1 MTHKFKFL
9 STLLLCSTILTNC
22 RQPQASDAIADT
34 AVTMQAQN
42 AAVWPEVKKETR
54 PWTRWWWMGSA
65 VDEQNI
71 DRLLDE
77 YAAAGIGGVEIAPIY
92 GAMDYESRYIDFLS
106 PQWMNILDFTVK
118 KAGEAGMTVD
128 MTQGTGWPFGGPQ
141 VKPEHAASR
150 LIVQTYQLKGGQSLE
165 EKIVVKDP
173 KQQEVG
179 ASLQAV
185 MAYSDKGEIEN
196 ITDKVGQDGTLNW
209 TPKAGNWTLYAA
221 FNGKTRQMVKRA
233 APGGVGYTLN
243 HLSED
248 AVEAYLERFS
258 SAFKGQNYGVRAFYN
273 DSYEVYG
280 ADWSPEFFEEF
291 QKRRGYD
298 LRLHLRE
305 LVSEEHTETV
315 ARLKSDYRE
324 TMGEL
329 LLDHFYE
336 PWNEWAHQRNSITKN
351 QAHGSPG
358 NLLDLYAAVDIPECE
373 TFGSSY
379 FPIPGLRRD
388 SADVRNVDPD
398 PIMLKFASSAAHV
411 TGKNLVSCETF
422 TWLGEHFKT
431 SYSQMKPE
439 VEQVFLS
446 GVNHVFYHGVTYS
459 PEDVAWPGWLFY
471 ASLNLTPANSLWSQF
486 SGFNNYIT
494 RVQSVLQSGK
504 ADNELLVY
512 WPIHDVWS
520 KPEGME
526 MMIKVHDIDEWLHP
540 TQFYKQSRQLMDA
553 GYSLDFVSDK
563 MLKESS
569 VREGKIMTAAEAPT
583 YQVLIIPQS
592 KYMAVATLE
601 RVIQLAKEGATVII
615 EELPADVP
623 GLHNLEERRQ
633 QLNQL
638 KASLTFTDAGSGIRQ
653 MKTGNGEVLLSP
665 NVQQALE
672 YKNIQREALTDT
684 GLKFTRRQVNDGKYY
699 YLVNH
704 TPKAIDTIIPLNIAA
719 QTVVLMDP
727 QSGNTGLAMAS
738 TANSKTNV
746 RVQMKPGEALI
757 LRATSGQAP
766 GMMAWQYLENVGS
779 PIEVKGDWA
788 LQFTQGGPELPADQK
803 LSQLKS
809 WTELG
814 DKKAEAFSGTGEYT
828 TTFDLPAKN
837 AEEYVLN
844 LGKVNESAR
853 VWINGQEVGILGS
866 IPFQARV
873 GQYLKPGKNTLKVEV
888 ANLMANRIRDMDQK
902 KIEWRKY
909 HEINFV
915 NIDYKPFDASVWK
928 PMPSGLLGPVTITPY
943 STATAKE
950 VSALQKE

>member
-1 MTHKFKFL
+1 MMHKFKFL
-9 STLLLCSTILTNC
+9 PALLLCSTILTNC
-22 RQPQASDAIADT
+22 RQPQASDATADT
-34 AVTMQAQN
+34 ASAMQAQT
-42 AAVWPEVKKETR
+42 AVVWPEVKKESR

-71 DRLLDE
+71 GRLLNE

-92 GAMDYESRYIDFLS
+92 GAMGHESRYIDFLS
-106 PQWMNILDFTVK
+106 PQWMNILGYTVE

-141 VKPEHAASR
+141 VKPEYAASR
-150 LIVQTYQLKGGQSLE
+150 LIVQTYQLKSGQALK
-165 EKIVVKDP
+165 EKIVVKDA
-173 KQQEVG
+173 KQQEIRT
-179 ASLQAV
+179 SLQVV
-185 MAYSDKGEIEN
+185 MAYSDKGEILN
-196 ITDKVGQDGTLNW
+196 ITDKVGQDGKLNW
-209 TPKAGNWTLYAA
+209 TPKAGDWTLYAA

-243 HLSED
+243 HLSEE

-258 SAFKGQNYGVRAFYN
+258 SAFGDQNYGVRAFYN

-291 QKRRGYD
+291 QERRGYD
-298 LRLHLRE
+298 LRRYLRE
-305 LVSEEHTETV
+305 LVSEEHTEFV

-324 TMGEL
+324 TMGEM
-329 LLDHFYE
+329 LLDHFYK
-336 PWNEWAHQRNSITKN
+336 PWNEWAHKRNSITKN

-398 PIMLKFASSAAHV
+398 PIMLKFASSAAHA

-422 TWLGEHFKT
+422 TWLGEHFKN

-471 ASLNLTPANSLWSQF
+471 ASLNLTPANSLWPQF
-486 SGFNNYIT
+486 KGLNNYIT
-494 RVQSVLQSGK
+494 RVQSVLQSGS
-504 ADNELLVY
+504 ADNEILVY

-540 TQFYKQSRQLMDA
+540 TQFYKQSKQLMEA

-563 MLKESS
+563 MLQEAS
-569 VREGKIMTAAEAPT
+569 VQEGDIMTAATAPAHR
-583 YQVLIIPQS
+583 VLIIPES
-592 KYMAVATLE
+592 RYMSVATLE
-601 RVIQLAKEGATVII
+601 RVIQVAKEGATVIV

-623 GLHNLEERRQ
+623 GLHELEERRE

-638 KASLTFTDAGSGIRQ
+638 KESLTFTDAGNGIRQ
-653 MKTGNGEVLLSP
+653 MKTGNGEILLSED
-665 NVQQALE
+665 VQKALE
-672 YKNIQREALTDT
+672 YKGIQREALTET
-684 GLKFTRRQVNDGKYY
+684 GLKFTRRQINDGKYY

-704 TPKAIDTIIPLNIAA
+704 TPKAIDTTIPLNMAA
-719 QTVVLMDP
+719 QSVVLMDP
-727 QSGNTGLAMAS
+727 QSGNTGLAISS
-738 TANSKTNV
+738 TANNRTDV

-766 GMMAWQYLENVGS
+766 GMVAWQYLKNAGA

-788 LQFTQGGPELPADQK
+788 LRFTQGGPELPAEQK
-803 LSQLKS
+803 LNQLIS
-809 WTELG
+809 WTELP

-828 TTFDLPAKN
+828 ITFDLPAKN

-853 VWINGQEVGILGS
+853 VWLNGQEVGILWS

-928 PMPSGLLGPVTITPY
+928 PMPSGLLGPVTLTPY
-943 STATAKE
+943 STSASK
-950 VSALQKE
+950 VSSSL